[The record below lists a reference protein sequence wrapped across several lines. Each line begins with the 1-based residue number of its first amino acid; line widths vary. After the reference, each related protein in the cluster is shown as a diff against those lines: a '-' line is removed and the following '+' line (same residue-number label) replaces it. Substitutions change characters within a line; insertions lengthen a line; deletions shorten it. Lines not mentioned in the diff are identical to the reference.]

1 MNENLKGNVVFIGY
15 IFFIFIIIRRFAKI
29 LQEFSTDTPE
39 SSRIEIASP
48 EIENSKIP
56 RIWK

>member
-15 IFFIFIIIRRFAKI
+15 IFFLFLLLFDDLQKF
-29 LQEFSTDTPE
+29 QEFSTDTPE

-48 EIENSKIP
+48 EIANSKIP
-56 RIWK
+56 RI

>member
-15 IFFIFIIIRRFAKI
+15 IFFLFLLLFDDLRKF
-29 LQEFSTDTPE
+29 QEFSTDTPE

-48 EIENSKIP
+48 EIANSKIP
-56 RIWK
+56 RI